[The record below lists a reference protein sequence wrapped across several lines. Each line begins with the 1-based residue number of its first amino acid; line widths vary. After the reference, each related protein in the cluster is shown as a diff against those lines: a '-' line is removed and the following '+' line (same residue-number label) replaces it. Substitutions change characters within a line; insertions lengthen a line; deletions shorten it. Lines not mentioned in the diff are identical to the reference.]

1 MNSSKTA
8 RKEDLDL
15 IIKLKNNEQNLK
27 YEITKL
33 KKELHRNNEE
43 WEKKFDVL
51 KNRYIII
58 FFLFKSN
65 AYLIYIL
72 YTVYMP
78 SKTKCI

>member
-1 MNSSKTA
+1 MQQEALQKEKEKEALMNSSKTA

-15 IIKLKNNEQNLK
+15 ILKLKNNEQNLK

-51 KNRYIII
+51 KNRQNKY
-58 FFLFKSN
+58 
-65 AYLIYIL
+65 
-72 YTVYMP
+72 
-78 SKTKCI
+78 

>member
-1 MNSSKTA
+1 MLIIYFNFKQEALQKEKEKEKEALMNNSRAA

-15 IIKLKNNEQNLK
+15 IMKLKNNEQNLK

-51 KNRYIII
+51 KNR
-58 FFLFKSN
+58 
-65 AYLIYIL
+65 
-72 YTVYMP
+72 
-78 SKTKCI
+78 

>member
-1 MNSSKTA
+1 MQQEALQKEKEKEALMNSSKTA

-15 IIKLKNNEQNLK
+15 IMKLKNNEQNLK

-51 KNRYIII
+51 KNR
-58 FFLFKSN
+58 
-65 AYLIYIL
+65 
-72 YTVYMP
+72 
-78 SKTKCI
+78 

>member
-15 IIKLKNNEQNLK
+15 ILKLKNNEQNLK

-51 KNRYIII
+51 KNR
-58 FFLFKSN
+58 
-65 AYLIYIL
+65 
-72 YTVYMP
+72 
-78 SKTKCI
+78 